1 MGASFCFG
9 RFAYSI
15 APGKGKGNSFP
26 RGKYS
31 TIIFGF
37 SNNLSV
43 EEVLIP
49 IDFTAGSL
57 LGVIVDCED
66 MIMP

>member
-1 MGASFCFG
+1 MYKEYPTFYWYEVYKYG
-9 RFAYSI
+9 RKSRFDDPY
-15 APGKGKGNSFP
+15 
-26 RGKYS
+26 
-31 TIIFGF
+31 
-37 SNNLSV
+37 LSV